1 MATAYKTTKFKLEP
15 ASSSSLKL
23 GLCSLEPGANLR
35 AKFQGS
41 YCLSHLLEADPDYVV
56 AAAVWLLMR
65 QEDFFRGGR
74 CSTQPRPASTEA
86 EAASVGV
93 EASSWA
99 SASRTP

>member
-41 YCLSHLLEADPDYVV
+41 YCLSHLLEAGPGYV
-56 AAAVWLLMR
+56 AAVWLLMR
-65 QEDFFRGGR
+65 PEDFFRAGR